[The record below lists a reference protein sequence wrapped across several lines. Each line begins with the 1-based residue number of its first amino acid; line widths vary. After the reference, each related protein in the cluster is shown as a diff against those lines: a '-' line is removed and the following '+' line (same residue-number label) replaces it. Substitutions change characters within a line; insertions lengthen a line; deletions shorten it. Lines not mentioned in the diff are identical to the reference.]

1 MLALE
6 TAEALTFDGAKI
18 TAFLKTIDRMF
29 ATYDIIGNQKKKQWI
44 LDYSLPLIAWNLEQV
59 NHYRQLFYLDFC
71 LAACKEYQG
80 QDSYYH
86 FYTVT
91 YLDSIIQ
98 DFREIQ
104 DQTGTYTQ
112 AQLQH
117 FLRLFREVAYNCK
130 QKGNLTKKMITL
142 KFIVAFSKH
151 LQKKAV
157 TATQKPKKKF
167 DQDDIMPFN
176 KVFDNIETHVNN
188 KKDFDKLLE
197 EQEIATSK
205 GYPRSEVH

>member
-1 MLALE
+1 
-6 TAEALTFDGAKI
+6 
-18 TAFLKTIDRMF
+18 
-29 ATYDIIGNQKKKQWI
+29 
-44 LDYSLPLIAWNLEQV
+44 
-59 NHYRQLFYLDFC
+59 
-71 LAACKEYQG
+71 
-80 QDSYYH
+80 
-86 FYTVT
+86 
-91 YLDSIIQ
+91 
-98 DFREIQ
+98 
-104 DQTGTYTQ
+104 
-112 AQLQH
+112 
-117 FLRLFREVAYNCK
+117 
-130 QKGNLTKKMITL
+130 MITL